1 MLSGLSNGDCR
12 VSGNL
17 RRRGNRY
24 GIEKETWY
32 HLVVIL
38 FGGVVIYLA
47 MKKWVIL
54 GRTSQNY
61 APAEIGG
68 RDEQY
73 RRWLEKELEEFA
85 ERSFR

>member
-1 MLSGLSNGDCR
+1 M
-12 VSGNL
+12 
-17 RRRGNRY
+17 
-24 GIEKETWY
+24 
-32 HLVVIL
+32 
-38 FGGVVIYLA
+38 VIYLA

-54 GRTSQNY
+54 GGTSQNY
-61 APAEIGG
+61 APAEIGE